1 MSLNEKKNYILNE
14 LKKNGYRITTQRKVL
29 IDIILEDE
37 CSCCKEIYYRASKK
51 DGSIGM
57 ATVYRMVKTL
67 EESGLIHRKNMYR
80 IECGG
85 CPQFLKN
92 AETQPLY

>member
-1 MSLNEKKNYILNE
+1 MSLSEKKNYILNE
-14 LKKNGYRITTQRKVL
+14 LKKNGYRITSQRKVL
-29 IDIILEDE
+29 IDIILENE

-51 DGSIGM
+51 DG
-57 ATVYRMVKTL
+57 TVYRMVKTL

-80 IECGG
+80 IECEG

-92 AETQPLY
+92 AETQLLY

>member
-37 CSCCKEIYYRASKK
+37 CSCCKEIYYKAAKR
-51 DGSIGM
+51 DPSIGM

-67 EESGLIHRKNMYR
+67 EEAGLIQRKNMYR
-80 IECGG
+80 IDYDMGERMA
-85 CPQFLKN
+85 F
-92 AETQPLY
+92 A

>member
-37 CSCCKEIYYRASKK
+37 CSC
-51 DGSIGM
+51 
-57 ATVYRMVKTL
+57 
-67 EESGLIHRKNMYR
+67 
-80 IECGG
+80 
-85 CPQFLKN
+85 
-92 AETQPLY
+92 